1 MARRIYTKQFNES
14 YKAYRKAYFKK
25 VRQFEKLNRKAE
37 RQGSIKRYLMRSD
50 VLKKADYYAARKA
63 FKRELADEGIKNPNI
78 NQYIVSDQAY
88 SYSRKQFRGLKS
100 RQDELKSEVGLDI
113 SGIKEI
119 DFRTGNYEIDWDNLR
134 NEYWRLRDEYNMSPE
149 AARKEISSLYFGSN

>member
-1 MARRIYTKQFNES
+1 MARRIYTKQFNKS

-37 RQGSIKRYLMRSD
+37 RRGSTKRYLMRSD

-88 SYSRKQFRGLKS
+88 SHSRAQFRGLKS
-100 RQDELKSEVGLDI
+100 RQEELRQEVGLDI
-113 SGIKEI
+113 SGMTEI
-119 DFRTGNYEIDWDNLR
+119 DFRTGNYQFDWDNLR
-134 NEYWRLRDEYNMSPE
+134 SEYWRLRDEYGLTPE
-149 AARKEISSLYFGSN
+149 AARHEISSLYFGSK